1 MFRMCESGVLL
12 PLCLAPFLRRS
23 TDMRSMA
30 AMHSGRDSIFVY
42 SFNEDG
48 TLNHL
53 AEVPTHGQQG
63 HEGVRHSIPS
73 RDGGR
78 LYVVTEHSESAVSL
92 ARGLLA
98 DCRETDSTLR

>member
-1 MFRMCESGVLL
+1 MFRMCEYGVILL
-12 PLCLAPFLRRS
+12 VFPSLFRACADRNRLATFR
-23 TDMRSMA
+23 
-30 AMHSGRDSIFVY
+30 SGRDSIFVY

-53 AEVPTHGQQG
+53 AEVPTHGKQG

-78 LYVVTEHSESAVSL
+78 LYVVTEHSELADSL
-92 ARGLLA
+92 A
-98 DCRETDSTLR
+98 